1 MKKTLSALMMIAFL
15 GSSVAAFA
23 CDEHKGQPQQTANK
37 KDKSKKDAP
46 QTEKKDQTTK
56 S

>member
-1 MKKTLSALMMIAFL
+1 MKKTLSALMMVAFL

-23 CDEHKGQPQQTANK
+23 CDGDKAQPQQTAHK
-37 KDKSKKDAP
+37 KDRTKKDAP
-46 QTEKKDQTTK
+46 QTEKKDQPTK